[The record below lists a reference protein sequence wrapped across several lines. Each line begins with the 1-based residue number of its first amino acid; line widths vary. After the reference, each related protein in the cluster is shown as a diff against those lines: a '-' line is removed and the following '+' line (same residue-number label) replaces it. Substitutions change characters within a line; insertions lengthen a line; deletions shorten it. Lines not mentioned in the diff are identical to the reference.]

1 LNILVVKMSAL
12 GDVIQA
18 MAILRP
24 LKMGFPEARITWL
37 VEESLAPILDC
48 NPSVDRTIVWPR
60 EAFTSSILKRKEGL
74 HRREKLKEF
83 IQSLRRDV
91 YEIAIDLQGL
101 MKSAIWM
108 GLARARRKVGFSEP
122 REKLSKLFVN
132 EKVRGVGKD
141 LHAVERYLRLVE
153 GLGCPKCEEVE
164 FGLKRAKLFISRA
177 KDLLREG
184 GARGRRPLVVISPA
198 TRWETKRWESE
209 KFAELADEMR
219 LKGGFEVV
227 FVGGRGD
234 LDLVRDIKERMRTR
248 AVDLTGETDLPT
260 LACIMGMAEV
270 VVSPDSGPMHLAAAM
285 GTPVVALF
293 GPTAPWRT
301 GPYGK
306 VHKVI
311 RSHVECSPCFRRKC
325 SSRSCM
331 RSISVGEVM
340 EAVERVLVRLDDCP
354 EKSSARG
361 SVS

>member
-1 LNILVVKMSAL
+1 MSAL

-18 MAILRP
+18 MAVLKP
-24 LKMGFPEARITWL
+24 LKMGFPKARITWL

-48 NPSVDRTIVWPR
+48 NPSVDRIIKWPR
-60 EAFTSSILKRKEGL
+60 DALTSSILMGKEGL
-74 HRREKLKEF
+74 HGRGKLKGF
-83 IQSLRRDV
+83 IQDLRRDF
-91 YEIAIDLQGL
+91 YDIAIDLQGL

-108 GLARARRKVGFSEP
+108 GLARARRKVGFGEP
-122 REKLSKLFVN
+122 REKLGKLFIN
-132 EKVRGVGKD
+132 EKVRGIGKN

-153 GLGCPKCEEVE
+153 SLGCPKGEEVE
-164 FGLKRAKLFISRA
+164 FGLKRVNFSISRA
-177 KDLLREG
+177 KDLLKER
-184 GARGRRPLVVISPA
+184 GANGRRPLAVISPA
-198 TRWETKRWESE
+198 TRWETKRWENE

-219 LKGGFEVV
+219 LEGGFEVV

-234 LDLVRDIKERMRTR
+234 LDLIRDIRERMRTR

-260 LACIMGMAEV
+260 LASIMGMAKV

-306 VHKVI
+306 VHEVI

-340 EAVERVLVRLDDCP
+340 EALERVCVRLDN
-354 EKSSARG
+354 
-361 SVS
+361 